1 MSGKTLARGIFFLLI
16 VKKMVYNT
24 KYIDKNFFQ
33 EKDMDSEFT
42 EDSCCNVVIW
52 DIFLAMITSGFACA
66 KFLDFHWAICI
77 LIGFIAGIVVGILM
91 MVKILGTIIQFAFS
105 IIWGAGLI
113 ELLNEIFE
121 IYKYIP
127 KDSTKMWAIRVGVIL
142 LFFGGHILFNSIMY
156 SSAFGFIGNELF
168 DNVTDKFTEKNCN
181 RKIEKKKRGS
191 RKRGAY
197 YDKLEMEV
205 FGMDVHK
212 TQLMNIIVR
221 MKNLINVIGQE
232 EFEKLIDIYDA
243 TANCYN
249 SIIDVKKRY
258 SSRPKEKCKHIA
270 AVILDVR
277 SKRLQI
283 QKNIEYM
290 EKIIAV
296 YEEQKEYNFQKEN
309 NTYQEKKESME
320 RQDENNSLF
329 AGCNDIESIRKR
341 YRELM
346 KIFHPDNSN
355 GDNEMCQEIQSSYEQ
370 LCKKY
375 KENS

>member
-1 MSGKTLARGIFFLLI
+1 
-16 VKKMVYNT
+16 
-24 KYIDKNFFQ
+24 
-33 EKDMDSEFT
+33 MDSELT
-42 EDSCCNVVIW
+42 ENSCCNVVIW
-52 DIFLAMITSGFACA
+52 DIFISMITSGFVCA
-66 KFLDFHWAICI
+66 KLTDFHWAICV
-77 LIGFIAGIVVGILM
+77 LIGFIAGVVVGILM
-91 MVKILGTIIQFAFS
+91 MVKIIGPIIQFAFS
-105 IIWGAGLI
+105 IVWGVGLL
-113 ELLNEIFE
+113 ELLDEIFE
-121 IYKYIP
+121 IYNYLPKY
-127 KDSTKMWAIRVGVIL
+127 STKMWAIRVGVIL
-142 LFFGGHILFNSIMY
+142 LFFGLHIVFNDIMY
-156 SSAFGFIGNELF
+156 SSNFGFVGEELF
-168 DNVTDKFTEKNCN
+168 DNIEDRLSAKRRD

-191 RKRGAY
+191 RKREAY
-197 YDKLEMEV
+197 YDKFEIEIL
-205 FGMDVHK
+205 GMDVHK

-221 MKNLINVIGQE
+221 IKNLENVIGQE
-232 EFEKLIDIYDA
+232 EYGRLIDIYNA
-243 TANCYN
+243 TVNCYN

-277 SKRLQI
+277 SKRLQV

-290 EKIIAV
+290 EKITAV
-296 YEEQKEYNFQKEN
+296 YEEQKEHNSQKEN
-309 NTYQEKKESME
+309 NSYQENKDMKE